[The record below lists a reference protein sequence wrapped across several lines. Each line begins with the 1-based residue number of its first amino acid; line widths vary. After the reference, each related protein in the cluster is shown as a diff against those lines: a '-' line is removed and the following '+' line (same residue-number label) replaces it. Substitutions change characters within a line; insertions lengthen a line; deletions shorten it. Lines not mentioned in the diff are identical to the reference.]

1 MNIENAK
8 SQMRK
13 GMLDYCVLL
22 LLSRESCYANDI
34 ITRLK
39 QAELIV
45 VEGTLYP
52 LLNRLKKDGLLS
64 YEWRE
69 STQGPPRKY
78 YALTDAGT
86 EFLHVTISFRR
97 SKIPVRGLDAR
108 RLVVLIGFIDI
119 CPIDIDVIEAIVK
132 RQRLLRPEGFCQ
144 NVTVRH
150 DIGTVV
156 PVYINVPQVALG

>member
-1 MNIENAK
+1 MVRTNAPVLHSNLTLLTNPTDFTMQIDNAK

-22 LLSRESCYANDI
+22 LLSREASYVNDI
-34 ITRLK
+34 IVRLK

-52 LLNRLKKDGLLS
+52 LLTRLKKDGLLC

-78 YALTDAGT
+78 YALTPEGQV
-86 EFLHVTISFRR
+86 FLD
-97 SKIPVRGLDAR
+97 GLDSAWNELAR
-108 RLVVLIGFIDI
+108 TVG
-119 CPIDIDVIEAIVK
+119 
-132 RQRLLRPEGFCQ
+132 LLKQ
-144 NVTVRH
+144 M
-150 DIGTVV
+150 V
-156 PVYINVPQVALG
+156 PGLPAPPK